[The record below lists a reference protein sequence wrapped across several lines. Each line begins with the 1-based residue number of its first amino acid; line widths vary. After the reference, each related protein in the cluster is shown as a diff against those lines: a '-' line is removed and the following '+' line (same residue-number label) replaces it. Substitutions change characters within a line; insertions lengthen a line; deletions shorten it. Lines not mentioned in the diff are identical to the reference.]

1 MILPGRARASI
12 VKAAIASVDSAA
24 MRILHV
30 IGSLDPALGG
40 PPMVAACLAA
50 AQASLGHE
58 SQILS
63 YHSDGADE
71 RMAKAMERI
80 NPFKAVQRQTL
91 PPPAGLEKILAR
103 DARRNIPAHLNGVQ
117 FVHIHGVWE
126 PILKAAA
133 DCALQQHIPYVVAP
147 HGMLDPWS
155 LRQRRLKKKLA
166 LALGYQKMLNQAA
179 FLHVLNGDEQKL
191 LEPLGVK
198 SPTEVISNGVF
209 LEEIEPL
216 PAAGSF
222 RAAHPELSDDPYILF
237 LSRLHYKKGLDYL
250 ADAFALVI
258 KEHAAARLVVA
269 GPDGGA
275 EKDFARQVN
284 KLKLDDRVHI
294 VGPLYGAD
302 KFAALVDAAAFC
314 LPSRQEG
321 FSVAVTEALACG
333 VPVVISDACHF
344 PEVEEA
350 GAGLVVPLEPA
361 RIASALLQI
370 LQDSTLRAGMGAAG
384 AALVRKRY
392 TWPKIGQ
399 TSIDAYRQHLT
410 G

>member
-1 MILPGRARASI
+1 
-12 VKAAIASVDSAA
+12 

-40 PPMVAACLAA
+40 PPVVAACLAA

-58 SQILS
+58 SRILS
-63 YHSDGADE
+63 YETPGADE
-71 RMAKAMERI
+71 RMARTMERI
-80 NPFKAVQRQTL
+80 NAFKPVARAVL
-91 PPPAGLEKILAR
+91 PAPAGLERFLAR
-103 DARRNIPAHLNGVQ
+103 DARRQIPAHLNGVQ

-133 DCALQQHIPYVVAP
+133 DCTHQQQIPYVVAP

-179 FLHVLNGDEQKL
+179 FLHVLNGDERNL
-191 LEPLGVK
+191 LAPLGVK
-198 SPTEVISNGVF
+198 SPTEVIPNGVF

-216 PAAGSF
+216 PPRGSF
-222 RAAHPELSDDPYILF
+222 RAAHPELGAGPYILF

-250 ADAFALVI
+250 AEAFALVA
-258 KEHAAARLVVA
+258 KEHPGAHLVIA

-275 EKDFARQVN
+275 QGDLEKQVA
-284 KLKLDDRVHI
+284 KLKLTDRVHI

-302 KFAALVDAAAFC
+302 KFAALVDAACFC

-321 FSVAVTEALACG
+321 FSVAITEALACG

-344 PEVEEA
+344 PEVQEG
-350 GAGLVVPLEPA
+350 GAGFVAPLEPP
-361 RIASALLQI
+361 RIAEALLRVI
-370 LQDSTLRAGMGAAG
+370 NDEPLRASMGQAG

-392 TWPKIGQ
+392 TWPKIAQ
-399 TSIDAYRQHLT
+399 LSIDAYRLHLT
-410 G
+410 A